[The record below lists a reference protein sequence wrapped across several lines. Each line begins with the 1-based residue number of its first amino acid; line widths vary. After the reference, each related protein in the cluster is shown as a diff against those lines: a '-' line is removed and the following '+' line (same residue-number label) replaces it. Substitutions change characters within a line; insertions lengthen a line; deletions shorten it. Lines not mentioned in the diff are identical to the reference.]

1 MTLQGSRHSSS
12 IGNPFPLVYLALS
25 VFLLAAPGHP
35 GCQEAGLCCSGRNV
49 SCVSKGWKPDHS
61 YGTCYCDQACVSTLD
76 CCHDYETACP
86 VVSCVMSEWSE
97 WSGCAEPC
105 KATVRSRHRTVL
117 QEPLNAAQPCPHV
130 EEQAGCAEY
139 WSQQGHCHNSLIPAL
154 ITTGGY
160 GSARKKRHI
169 PDSSDAPG
177 YCVQF
182 QLTSLT
188 KGCQQSS
195 GPHTRWMQHL
205 SEGHHVCVECQSPAL
220 AAGQTHCAGDWEGT
234 DEGSPSLRWQAVGN
248 PRCKGMWRRVG
259 RLEACS
265 CPTAHSFLFI

>member
-1 MTLQGSRHSSS
+1 MTVWRSSS
-12 IGNPFPLVYLALS
+12 ATLMCCLGLSLLLVG
-25 VFLLAAPGHP
+25 P
-35 GCQEAGLCCSGRNV
+35 CQADCRETGLCCSGRDP
-49 SCVSKGWKPDHS
+49 SCISEGWRSDRS

-86 VVSCVMSEWSE
+86 AVSCVVSEWMQ

-105 KATVRSRHRTVL
+105 RATVRRRSRIIL
-117 QEPLNAAQPCPHV
+117 QEPLNSGKPCPHL
-130 EEQAGCAEY
+130 EEHAGCAEY
-139 WSQQGHCHNSLIPAL
+139 WSKQGHCHNSLVPAL

-160 GSARKKRHI
+160 GNARKKRDI
-169 PDSSDAPG
+169 PDSDNIIG

-188 KGCQQSS
+188 KGCQQSA
-195 GPHTRWMQHL
+195 GPHTQWMQYL
-205 SEGHHVCVECQSPAL
+205 REGHHVCVECQPPAL
-220 AAGQTHCAGDWEGT
+220 AAGQRHCAGDGEENVE
-234 DEGSPSLRWQAVGN
+234 DRRQSLQWQAVGN
-248 PRCKGMWRRVG
+248 PRCRGVWRRVG